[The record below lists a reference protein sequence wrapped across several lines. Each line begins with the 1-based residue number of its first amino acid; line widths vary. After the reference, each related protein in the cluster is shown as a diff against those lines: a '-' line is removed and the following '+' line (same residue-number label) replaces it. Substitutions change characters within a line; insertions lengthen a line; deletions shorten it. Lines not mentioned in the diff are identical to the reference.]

1 MHTSN
6 PQSKSYCTNGIIMA
20 KVNFH
25 FGGMLLWKHILI
37 KNVYQFLDF
46 ILWSSSIPHG
56 KRCWASWA
64 FCVMSYSKCKKKKK
78 KSLCRIICHYRMK
91 NYFLCYKPSAM
102 LTYMYVHTLY
112 TCRHVNL
119 HICAN
124 FNTEILILW
133 KQIWRQISVNVQS
146 EKRTAIPFICVRN
159 THIAIPLISVELLV
173 YATLTS
179 KWVKTWLA

>member
-1 MHTSN
+1 MFINFWTLFYEAPLS
-6 PQSKSYCTNGIIMA
+6 PMA
-20 KVNFH
+20 IVAERHGH
-25 FGGMLLWKHILI
+25 FVWCLTQ
-37 KNVYQFLDF
+37 N
-46 ILWSSSIPHG
+46 
-56 KRCWASWA
+56 A
-64 FCVMSYSKCKKKKK
+64 KKKK

-112 TCRHVNL
+112 TCLHVNL
-119 HICAN
+119 HVCAN